1 MGGSFVF
8 NKFPKKSKKGGI
20 DMGRPPKLTL
30 VNKKHLTKNEIRKRK
45 EKEDKLL
52 KSNKIDK
59 IKPPSWL
66 SAKAKTLFND
76 LSEDLIELNVLNNLD
91 INSLALYCHHYIK
104 FLELEKEI
112 KKEGETI
119 EYTNREGFTNVV
131 ENPKLKIKNKYFEIL
146 NKLSKEFGLSP
157 LSRLRLTVHSNEKES
172 EIHNFNGAF
181 KL

>member
-1 MGGSFVF
+1 
-8 NKFPKKSKKGGI
+8 
-20 DMGRPPKLTL
+20 MGRPPKLTL

-45 EKEDKLL
+45 EREDKLL

-66 SAKAKTLFND
+66 SQKAKTLFND
-76 LSEDLIELNVLNNLD
+76 LSEDLIDLNVLNNLD
-91 INSLALYCHHYIK
+91 INSLALYCHHYTK

-119 EYTNREGFTNVV
+119 EYTNREGFTNII

-146 NKLSKEFGLSP
+146 NKLSKEFGLTP
-157 LSRLRLTVHSNEKES
+157 MARLRLTVHDGNKEDD
-172 EIHNFNGAF
+172 IKNFYGDF
-181 KL
+181 KV

>member
-1 MGGSFVF
+1 
-8 NKFPKKSKKGGI
+8 
-20 DMGRPPKLTL
+20 MGRPPKLTL
-30 VNKKHLTKNEIRKRK
+30 VNKKHLTKDEIRKRK

-66 SAKAKTLFND
+66 SAKAKTLFSD
-76 LSEDLIELNVLNNLD
+76 LSEDLINLNVLNNLD
-91 INSLALYCHHYIK
+91 VNSLALYCHHYIK

-157 LSRLRLTVHSNEKES
+157 LSRLRLTVNSNEKES